1 MVLCRYI
8 SSRILLFVIASIT
21 GFTQCANLSAGDD
34 SAFKYRSIY
43 SPYTRTLD
51 QRKALDC
58 GNLDYDWGLWG
69 HNMHKILGKQVSD
82 DVYAL
87 VNGCRNEEQ
96 YCFSSEQLY
105 RSVEHF
111 IVSYHTK
118 HKSGRFVIM
127 PNDNAIV
134 CQCEKC
140 RKKGNSLRSASPAV
154 TAFISKLA
162 NRFPHDEFFTSSYL
176 SVKEPPVYK
185 MPDNVGVIISAIDL
199 PFVKGFAQTK
209 SGVSFSRLIESWKNK
224 VGQIYVWDYMSNF
237 DDYLS
242 PYPVLGLMQKRL
254 QWYQEK
260 GVRGIILNGSGDDY
274 SAFGDMQTEVLAK
287 LLLNPYQ
294 KLDQLVNQFYVDNYP
309 ETGEL
314 IANYYLSLE
323 KHLDQTNGE
332 LAMYGGIN
340 DEVRMYLSVDNFL
353 EFVRKLD
360 KMSKGIVGD
369 ERRKLNILLT
379 GFNYTQLELI
389 RASYIPYNA
398 EYRADCL
405 NNLEGGISYN
415 LITHYREGHGK
426 LSDYIAYSRSN
437 KPKVGKYKSFVCS
450 NEPLMSD
457 GYIGSAYDYHVNWV
471 HSSTL
476 TTDYKCMVDQSNGVL
491 TIGCLLAPIWH
502 IYAPKTVQV
511 WQGARLIA
519 ETDIPY
525 AHTPDGDSELQR
537 LLYRMPVKKLQP
549 NKPFDVRIILPNIQ
563 GKVAVACDEIQ
574 FELNFE

>member
-1 MVLCRYI
+1 
-8 SSRILLFVIASIT
+8 
-21 GFTQCANLSAGDD
+21 
-34 SAFKYRSIY
+34 
-43 SPYTRTLD
+43 
-51 QRKALDC
+51 
-58 GNLDYDWGLWG
+58 
-69 HNMHKILGKQVSD
+69 
-82 DVYAL
+82 
-87 VNGCRNEEQ
+87 
-96 YCFSSEQLY
+96 
-105 RSVEHF
+105 
-111 IVSYHTK
+111 
-118 HKSGRFVIM
+118 
-127 PNDNAIV
+127 
-134 CQCEKC
+134 
-140 RKKGNSLRSASPAV
+140 
-154 TAFISKLA
+154 
-162 NRFPHDEFFTSSYL
+162 
-176 SVKEPPVYK
+176 
-185 MPDNVGVIISAIDL
+185 
-199 PFVKGFAQTK
+199 
-209 SGVSFSRLIESWKNK
+209 
-224 VGQIYVWDYMSNF
+224 
-237 DDYLS
+237 
-242 PYPVLGLMQKRL
+242 
-254 QWYQEK
+254 
-260 GVRGIILNGSGDDY
+260 
-274 SAFGDMQTEVLAK
+274 
-287 LLLNPYQ
+287 
-294 KLDQLVNQFYVDNYP
+294 
-309 ETGEL
+309 
-314 IANYYLSLE
+314 
-323 KHLDQTNGE
+323 
-332 LAMYGGIN
+332 
-340 DEVRMYLSVDNFL
+340 
-353 EFVRKLD
+353 
-360 KMSKGIVGD
+360 MSKGIVGD